1 MTIPLHR
8 SAIFTPPSRNPK
20 LVNWPPSENCNA
32 KLNLSEAKL
41 IISDKLQFLNDKYRI
56 LHGGSTDMD
65 FFPSGINNI
74 IRNERNEWVTI
85 VCCSSWLINF
95 WVCRALL
102 CDVKTEATVQH
113 FHATLAFKLFK
124 SGKIQVITFVLISS
138 KRNSPMHH
146 AVRSSVRKF
155 LSVLL
160 GLPNTELFIS
170 WLHMLCTDER
180 LFSYTETLF
189 TFLALSLNC
198 ELLSWLTDVCSFALL
213 TVV

>member
-1 MTIPLHR
+1 MTFPLHR
-8 SAIFTPPSRNPK
+8 SVIFTPPSRNPK

-65 FFPSGINNI
+65 FFPSGINNV

-124 SGKIQVITFVLISS
+124 SGKIQVINYRFFRPNLVETE
-138 KRNSPMHH
+138 
-146 AVRSSVRKF
+146 
-155 LSVLL
+155 
-160 GLPNTELFIS
+160 LPNASRCQKQCQKILICAPWS
-170 WLHMLCTDER
+170 PQYR
-180 LFSYTETLF
+180 IVY
-189 TFLALSLNC
+189 
-198 ELLSWLTDVCSFALL
+198 
-213 TVV
+213 